1 MVQRLVESSDRA
13 IALQRYLAETN
24 IKPISPGLRNP
35 AASKPRKS
43 RKA

>member
-24 IKPISPGLRNP
+24 VNPIAQGLRNP
-35 AASKPRKS
+35 AAPKPRKS